1 MARLA
6 VSALGDGAAGWLRA
20 DRANIWLEPGF
31 DLEVDFEAHQ
41 EALRTTLVTPSGPER
56 DRRLALALT
65 ERGRLLEDEPYA
77 DWALAP
83 REALESLRQEAC
95 LALARDRAKGIGRC
109 GQSDVIDAWEA
120 CSHGDPASEEA
131 AGPYH
136 AYSAQGRHALAA
148 TTYGRCRQA
157 LEDLG
162 LRASPA
168 LEELA
173 QASRSQPGLSPARQ
187 LVAPGEEHRVVSVL
201 FAGLSG
207 AVGTGERLGSEDLPR
222 PHQWCLGGRS
232 SSSRGIWR
240 HRDDRFWCW
249 AGGGLRCS
257 RVTRGRPRKGP
268 CGPPSAQLGTRAP
281 MAMGFRCA

>member
-1 MARLA
+1 MCASTGVDGSLDNAAPLRAQLLGPFRLMLREVSAGPWLRPSARRLCELLLITSSHRLGREAACEALFPNLEAEPASNALRKALSMARLA

-41 EALRTTLVTPSGPER
+41 EALRTALVTPSGPER

-131 AGPYH
+131 AGPL
-136 AYSAQGRHALAA
+136 SAPIR
-148 TTYGRCRQA
+148 
-157 LEDLG
+157 
-162 LRASPA
+162 LRAVTLWLP
-168 LEELA
+168 
-173 QASRSQPGLSPARQ
+173 PPTG
-187 LVAPGEEHRVVSVL
+187 VADKPWRTSAYG
-201 FAGLSG
+201 
-207 AVGTGERLGSEDLPR
+207 PR
-222 PHQWCLGGRS
+222 PPSKNWPR
-232 SSSRGIWR
+232 R
-240 HRDDRFWCW
+240 
-249 AGGGLRCS
+249 AGHN
-257 RVTRGRPRKGP
+257 
-268 CGPPSAQLGTRAP
+268 RA
-281 MAMGFRCA
+281 

>member
-1 MARLA
+1 MAKLA

-20 DRANIWLEPGF
+20 DRGSIWLEPGF

-41 EALRTTLVTPSGPER
+41 EALQSALSTPSGPER

-65 ERGRLLEDEPYA
+65 ERGLLLEDEPYA

-83 REALESLRQEAC
+83 REALEALRQEAR
-95 LALARDRAKGIGRC
+95 LALARDRAKGLGRC
-109 GQSDVIDAWEA
+109 GQSDVIEAWEA

-131 AGPYH
+131 AGVLIR
-136 AYSAQGRHALAA
+136 AYSAEGRHALAA
-148 TTYGRCRQA
+148 ATYGRCRQA

-162 LRASPA
+162 LRPSPA

-173 QASRSQPGLSPARQ
+173 RASRSQPELTPARQ

-207 AVGTGERLGSEDLPR
+207 AVGTSENLGSEDLRDLISGALADVVAQVEALAGTVTAVSGAGLVAVFGAPESHEDDPER
-222 PHQWCLGGRS
+222 ALRAALRS
-232 SSSRGIWR
+232 V
-240 HRDDRFWCW
+240 
-249 AGGGLRCS
+249 
-257 RVTRGRPRKGP
+257 RVP
-268 CGPPSAQLGTRAP
+268 AP
-281 MAMGFRCA
+281 MAKDFRCV